1 MQPFFHRYGFNCK
14 SFDVATNKSQSILR
28 DQNFEHTLTFRL
40 ENDSWN
46 KQTLFIHFAGK
57 NSQRIYF
64 LIRNGYFSIS
74 QLNCQ
79 NLKVGRIDIQ
89 FIRQNQRNDT
99 DLSEFLENSIE
110 TFQNYRRNAV
120 AQPKRD

>member
-1 MQPFFHRYGFNCK
+1 MPQFITFRDEKLNIDYLTFNIPNSRERILEFATIFHRYGFNCK

-28 DQNFEHTLTFRL
+28 DQNFDHTLTFRL

-79 NLKVGRIDIQ
+79 NLKVG
-89 FIRQNQRNDT
+89 
-99 DLSEFLENSIE
+99 
-110 TFQNYRRNAV
+110 
-120 AQPKRD
+120 